1 MATRATAD
9 DANRCGKRR
18 APRLCVFV
26 CMGNGAIFRIALS
39 ELT

>member
-18 APRLCVFV
+18 AYMCV

>member
-1 MATRATAD
+1 MATRAAAD

-18 APRLCVFV
+18 ALLFCVCV

>member
-18 APRLCVFV
+18 ALLACVCV
-26 CMGNGAIFRIALS
+26 CAWEMGQFS
-39 ELT
+39 ELL